1 MFSVDFTN
9 LIEDIYTARPEP
21 ATATTMSRYLIIT
34 KRTGRLGNRLTLAA
48 HCLAAAQERGWIL
61 MNATLEEY
69 AQHFVGPSVDAI
81 VCAMPRPT
89 DRKRVPEFTRPLAY
103 GVGRVAWQLSKG
115 LKRIPGIP
123 VAAEKALRR
132 DHRDLGPIV
141 ISAEERGA
149 RLLALQGYHF
159 RHHPWAQNQADAIRT
174 YFAPLPEIRA
184 EAERVVAAARADAD
198 AVIGVHIRHGDY
210 ASHLDGRFFYPVQTY
225 LRLMR
230 DARALLAP
238 RRVAFLIFSNAE
250 HAANEF
256 AEFDATPGP
265 GGLVSDLHALS
276 LCDRI
281 IGPPS
286 SYSSWSAFYGR
297 VPIARVQEPDRRL
310 TPADFEVLESPH
322 PLY

>member
-1 MFSVDFTN
+1 
-9 LIEDIYTARPEP
+9 
-21 ATATTMSRYLIIT
+21 MSRYLIIT
-34 KRTGRLGNRLTLAA
+34 KRTGRLGNRLTVSA
-48 HCLAAAQERGWIL
+48 HCLAAALERGWTL
-61 MNATLEEY
+61 MNPSLEAY
-69 AQHFVGPSVDAI
+69 GQHFVGPRANALVS
-81 VCAMPRPT
+81 T
-89 DRKRVPEFTRPLAY
+89 LTRPDGKSISPFMRTLAY
-103 GVGRVAWQLSKG
+103 GVGRSVWQASKL
-115 LKRIPGIP
+115 LKRIPGMP

-141 ISAEERGA
+141 IAAEERGA

-159 RHHPWAQNQADAIRT
+159 RHHPWARNQADGIRA
-174 YFAPLPEIRA
+174 YFAPVPAIRA
-184 EAERVVAAARADAD
+184 EAERVVAAARARAD
-198 AVIGVHIRHGDY
+198 AVVGVHIRHGDY

-230 DARALLAP
+230 DCQALLASK
-238 RRVAFLIFSNAE
+238 RVAFLIFSNAD
-250 HAANEF
+250 HAADEF
-256 AEFDATPGP
+256 GEFDATPGP

-297 VPIARVQEPDRRL
+297 VPIARVQDSDRAL
-310 TPADFEVLESPH
+310 TPADFEVLESPD

>member
-1 MFSVDFTN
+1 M
-9 LIEDIYTARPEP
+9 R
-21 ATATTMSRYLIIT
+21 RYIAIT
-34 KRTGRLGNRLTLAA
+34 KRTGQLGNRLTVSA
-48 HCLAAAQERGWIL
+48 HCLAAALERGWIL
-61 MNATLEEY
+61 MNPSLEDY
-69 AQHFVGPSVDAI
+69 AQHFVGPSADAI
-81 VCAMPRPT
+81 VCTMPRP
-89 DRKRVPEFTRPLAY
+89 DGKEIPEFARPLAY
-103 GVGRVAWQLSKG
+103 GVGRLLWQLSKV
-115 LKRIPGIP
+115 LKRIPGMP

-141 ISAEERGA
+141 IAAEEHGA

-184 EAERVVAAARADAD
+184 EAERVVAAARSQAD
-198 AVIGVHIRHGDY
+198 AVVGVHIRHGDY
-210 ASHLDGRFFYPVQTY
+210 ATHLDGRFFYPVQTY

-230 DARALLAP
+230 DCQALLAP
-238 RRVAFLIFSNAE
+238 KRVAFLIFSNAD
-250 HAANEF
+250 HAADEF
-256 AEFDATPGP
+256 GEFDATPGP

-286 SYSSWSAFYGR
+286 SYSSWSAFYGQ
-297 VPIARVQEPDRRL
+297 VPIARVQEPDRAL
-310 TPADFEVLESPH
+310 TPADFEMLESPD

>member
-1 MFSVDFTN
+1 M
-9 LIEDIYTARPEP
+9 R
-21 ATATTMSRYLIIT
+21 RYLIIT
-34 KRTGRLGNRLTLAA
+34 KRTGRLGNRLTVSA
-48 HCLAAAQERGWIL
+48 HCLAAAVERGWTL
-61 MNATLEEY
+61 VNPSLEEY
-69 AQHFVGPSVDAI
+69 GQHFVGPRANAL
-81 VCAMPRPT
+81 VCTLPRPDAT
-89 DRKRVPEFTRPLAY
+89 SIPPFVRTLAY
-103 GVGRVAWQLSKG
+103 GLGRSVWQAGKL
-115 LKRIPGIP
+115 LKRIPGVP

-132 DHRDLGPIV
+132 DHRDLGPVV
-141 ISAEERGA
+141 IAAEERGV

-159 RHHPWAQNQADAIRT
+159 RHHPWARNQSDRIRA

-184 EAERVVAAARADAD
+184 VAERAVTAARSRADA
-198 AVIGVHIRHGDY
+198 VVGVHIRHGDY

-230 DARALLAP
+230 DCQTLLAP
-238 RRVAFLIFSNAE
+238 LRIAFLIFSNAE

-256 AEFDATPGP
+256 AEFDAAPGP

-297 VPIARVQEPDRRL
+297 VPIARVQEPDRTL
-310 TPADFEVLESPH
+310 TAANFEVLESPA